1 MTEKYK
7 EEVYRQAII
16 KWKENNPDKKY
27 LDISCQEKID
37 IEGIG
42 LVNIGRRISELRY
55 VYKKQQLGQVNS
67 RNKHLTKEQIAWYTE
82 QGMIWDYE
90 AWQEE
95 VYRKAILKWKEQHPE
110 KRYLDIKKKEQI
122 ELEGIGLIN
131 LGVLISI
138 RRGIYNAMQQGK
150 KYYTCKTLT
159 REQISWDTEQG
170 MIWDYEA
177 WQEEIYRKAILK
189 WKENNPDK
197 KYLDIN
203 CREKIDIEGV
213 GLINIG
219 AKISVIRQIYQKQQE
234 AKRVGTNKPL
244 TREQI
249 IWYTEQGMIWDYEAW
264 QEEIY
269 RQAITKW
276 KENNP
281 DKKYLDINC
290 QQKIDVEGVG
300 LINIGTRISVIR
312 RIYQKQ
318 QEAKRV
324 GTNKPLTR
332 EQIIWYTEQGMIW
345 DYEAWQEKV
354 YQEAA
359 IEWKKLHPEK
369 AYLDINYNDSI
380 KLAGIGTINIGT
392 KINRLREKYKLQ
404 KKENNPTSAKL
415 LTDEQIAWWNSQ
427 GMIWD
432 YKKYQEGRKGK
443 IYQKK

>member
-90 AWQEE
+90 AWQE
-95 VYRKAILKWKEQHPE
+95 
-110 KRYLDIKKKEQI
+110 
-122 ELEGIGLIN
+122 
-131 LGVLISI
+131 
-138 RRGIYNAMQQGK
+138 
-150 KYYTCKTLT
+150 
-159 REQISWDTEQG
+159 
-170 MIWDYEA
+170 
-177 WQEEIYRKAILK
+177 
-189 WKENNPDK
+189 
-197 KYLDIN
+197 
-203 CREKIDIEGV
+203 
-213 GLINIG
+213 
-219 AKISVIRQIYQKQQE
+219 
-234 AKRVGTNKPL
+234 
-244 TREQI
+244 
-249 IWYTEQGMIWDYEAW
+249 
-264 QEEIY
+264 
-269 RQAITKW
+269 
-276 KENNP
+276 
-281 DKKYLDINC
+281 
-290 QQKIDVEGVG
+290 
-300 LINIGTRISVIR
+300 
-312 RIYQKQ
+312 
-318 QEAKRV
+318 
-324 GTNKPLTR
+324 
-332 EQIIWYTEQGMIW
+332 
-345 DYEAWQEKV
+345 KV

-404 KKENNPTSAKL
+404 KKENNLTSAKL

>member
-67 RNKHLTKEQIAWYTE
+67 RNKHLTKEQVAWYTE

-170 MIWDYEA
+170 MIWDYET

-219 AKISVIRQIYQKQQE
+219 AKISVIRQ
-234 AKRVGTNKPL
+234 
-244 TREQI
+244 
-249 IWYTEQGMIWDYEAW
+249 
-264 QEEIY
+264 
-269 RQAITKW
+269 
-276 KENNP
+276 
-281 DKKYLDINC
+281 
-290 QQKIDVEGVG
+290 
-300 LINIGTRISVIR
+300 
-312 RIYQKQ
+312 IYQKQ

-404 KKENNPTSAKL
+404 KKENNLTSAKL